1 MDPVRV
7 VEAVLYSSSEPISIS
22 EIVMAT
28 DLSPSQVRKA
38 LKTLIAE
45 YNERESAIEIV
56 KIRTR
61 YSMQLRKEYHD
72 YATPFAERE
81 LPDSVLR
88 VAAMIAYHQPL
99 LQSDLAKMLGT
110 DVYESVRTLRSM
122 GLIAARKKGQ
132 TLELRTTR
140 RFLEYFGIA
149 GSTQEDIRKWME
161 SQVNK
166 SEQK

>member
-7 VEAVLYSSSEPISIS
+7 VEAVLYSSTKPISVS
-22 EIVMAT
+22 EIAT
-28 DLSPSQVRKA
+28 ATQLPPSQVRKA
-38 LKTLIAE
+38 LKTLVAE
-45 YNERESAIEIV
+45 YDERKSAIEIV
-56 KIRTR
+56 KIRSR

-88 VAAMIAYHQPL
+88 VAAMIAYHQPV
-99 LQSDLAKMLGT
+99 LQSDLAKMLGA
-110 DVYESVRTLRSM
+110 DVYEGVKTLRSM
-122 GLIAARKKGQ
+122 GLVAARKKGQ

-166 SEQK
+166 SGQE